1 MGQQVAL
8 SKFTFHPQCRRSL
21 SMIVMPALLLLTTGP
36 LLAQVNTGELRLKVT
51 DPTGLG
57 LRATV
62 TLSSE
67 ASQYHSKFATD
78 ADGTTDIKTLSHGVY
93 RLNIETQGFSSVSEI
108 LEVRS
113 AIPVEHAIRLAVAP
127 VSTSLEVNNT
137 STLINPNMASFIM
150 QIGSQQIEDRSDSLP
165 GRSVQDLVN
174 SQPGWLYEGN
184 AVLHPRG
191 SEYQT
196 QLVVDGIPLTDNRSP
211 GFGPEIEADSLDS
224 INIYTAGFP
233 AEYGRKLGG
242 VVELNT
248 LRNTQTGLHGQLV
261 LGGGSYDTLQSFGQL
276 QDTWGKNTLLAT
288 AAGSGTSHYLN
299 PVVPENF
306 TNNGTTADF
315 SLRYERDFT
324 PHDRLTTSVRH
335 ELSRYEIPNELQQ
348 QQGGQI
354 QNADNFETI
363 GTVSY
368 QHIFSPNL
376 LTNFAGMVR
385 DNADD
390 LYSNPFSTPIIA
402 TQHNSFR
409 EGYFKGTV
417 SYNHGIQEL
426 KAGIESDATF
436 LHENFNYII
445 TDPTQFDDDTPTT
458 LPTFNQSGPDLEQ
471 STFVEDMVHLG
482 QWNISAGLRWDH
494 YQLLLNQN
502 AFSPRIS
509 VGRSLRRIHTVL
521 HASYDRIFQTPSNE
535 NILIS
540 SSTYIQSVNPQ
551 VLKLPV
557 KPSIGNYYEGGL
569 AKSFADR
576 LRIDVNVYRRDVRN
590 YADDDQ
596 LLNTGVSYP
605 IAFDK
610 SVIYG
615 AEGKLELVHFGKLT
629 GYASYSYMVGN
640 VWFPVTGGL
649 FLGDD
654 ANSALIQLTGHFP
667 DSQDQRNTVRT
678 RFQYQLTPR
687 LWLATG
693 LIAGSGLPFEYGG
706 TQDDALAQY
715 GPSVV
720 DRLNFDRGRV
730 DPSLSI
736 QASLGVDIYK
746 SERVYTRFQAD
757 VDNLNNRLNV
767 IDFGGLFSGNA
778 IGPARSFALR
788 LNTSF

>member
-1 MGQQVAL
+1 M
-8 SKFTFHPQCRRSL
+8 
-21 SMIVMPALLLLTTGP
+21 
-36 LLAQVNTGELRLKVT
+36 AQVNSGELRLKVT
-51 DPTGLG
+51 DPTGRG
-57 LRATV
+57 LKATV
-62 TLSSE
+62 ALLSE
-67 ASQYHSKFATD
+67 ANQYRYELNTAE
-78 ADGTTDIKTLSHGVY
+78 DGTAKITALAYGVY
-93 RLNIETQGFSSVSEI
+93 RLTLEKQGFSPISKTLEI
-108 LEVRS
+108 RS
-113 AIPVEHAIRLAVAP
+113 AIPVEHTLQLTIAP
-127 VSTSLEVNNT
+127 INTVVQVSGAG
-137 STLINPNMASFIM
+137 TLIDPNLPSSIM
-150 QIGSQQIEDRSDSLP
+150 QIGSMQIEDRVDSLP

-211 GFGPEIEADSLDS
+211 GFGPEIEADDLDS
-224 INIYTAGFP
+224 ISIYTAGIP

-248 LRNTQTGLHGQLV
+248 RHEAQAGLHGQLV
-261 LGGGSYDTLQSFGQL
+261 LGGGSYDTLQSFGLL
-276 QDTWGKNTLLAT
+276 QDTWGKNTLSAS
-288 AAGSGTSHYLN
+288 ASGSGTSHYLN

-315 SLRYERDFT
+315 AIMYERDFT
-324 PHDRLTTSVRH
+324 PSDRLTASVRH
-335 ELSRYEIPNELQQ
+335 ELSRFEIPNEFVQEQ
-348 QQGGQI
+348 AGQI
-354 QNADNFETI
+354 QNGDNFETV

-376 LTNFAGMVR
+376 LTNLAGMVR
-385 DNADD
+385 DNAND
-390 LYSNPFSTPIIA
+390 LYSNPLSTPIIA
-402 TQHNSFR
+402 FQKNSFR

-417 SYNHGIQEL
+417 SFHHGIQEF
-426 KAGIESDATF
+426 KAGIESDATI
-436 LHENFNYII
+436 LHENFSYVI
-445 TDPTQFDDDTPTT
+445 TDPTQFDDGTPAT
-458 LPTFNQSGPDLEQ
+458 LPPFFQSRPDLEQ
-471 STFVEDMVHLG
+471 GAFVEDLVRLG
-482 QWNISAGLRWDH
+482 RWTVSAGIRWDH

-502 AFSPRIS
+502 AFSPRFSI
-509 VGRSLRRIHTVL
+509 GRYFPSLNTVL
-521 HASYDRIFQTPSNE
+521 HFSFDRIFQTPSNE

-540 SSTYIQSVNPQ
+540 SSGYIQSVDPQ

-557 KPSIGNYYEGGL
+557 KPSIGNYYEGGSTTSIAEKL
-569 AKSFADR
+569 R
-576 LRIDVNVYRRDVRN
+576 LDVNFYRRDVRN

-610 SVIYG
+610 AVIYG
-615 AEGKLELVHFGKLT
+615 AEGKLSLVRLGKLS
-629 GYASYSYMVGN
+629 GYLSYSYMVGN

-654 ANSALIQLTGHFP
+654 VGAALSQLSGHFP

-678 RFQYQLTPR
+678 RFQYQITPR
-687 LWLATG
+687 IWLAAG
-693 LIAGSGLPFEYGG
+693 LLSGSGLPFEFDGE
-706 TQDDALAQY
+706 QSDALAQY
-715 GPSVV
+715 GPAVV
-720 DRLNFDRGRV
+720 SRLNFDRGRV

-746 SERVYTRFQAD
+746 GERINSRFQVD
-757 VDNLNNRLNV
+757 GDNLNNRLNI

-778 IGPARSFALR
+778 IGPARSFSLR

>member
-1 MGQQVAL
+1 M
-8 SKFTFHPQCRRSL
+8 
-21 SMIVMPALLLLTTGP
+21 
-36 LLAQVNTGELRLKVT
+36 AQVNTGEFRLKVIDST
-51 DPTGLG
+51 EIGVK
-57 LRATV
+57 ATV

-67 ASQYHSKFATD
+67 ANQYFNEFTTD
-78 ADGTTDIKTLSHGVY
+78 ADGTAEIETLSYGVY
-93 RLNIETQGFSSVSEI
+93 KLNIEKQGFSSISKTFEI
-108 LEVRS
+108 RS
-113 AIPVEHAIRLAVAP
+113 AIPVSRTLQLAIAP
-127 VSTSLEVNNT
+127 INTVIEVSDAG
-137 STLINPNMASFIM
+137 TLLDPNRPSSIM
-150 QIGSQQIEDRSDSLP
+150 QIGSAQIEDRVASLP

-211 GFGPEIEADSLDS
+211 GFGPEIEADDVDS
-224 INIYTAGFP
+224 ISIYTAGIP

-248 LRNTQTGLHGQLV
+248 RREAQAGLHGQLV

-276 QDTWGKNTLLAT
+276 QDTWGKNTLLAS
-288 AAGSGTSHYLN
+288 ASGSCTSHYLN

-306 TNNGTTADF
+306 TNKGTTADF
-315 SLRYERDFT
+315 AIKYERDFT
-324 PHDRLTTSVRH
+324 PSDRLTVGVRH
-335 ELSRYEIPNELQQ
+335 EFSRFEIPNEFAQEQ
-348 QQGGQI
+348 AGQI
-354 QNADNFETI
+354 QNGDTFETV

-376 LTNFAGMVR
+376 LTNLAGMVR
-385 DNADD
+385 DNAND
-390 LYSNPFSTPIIA
+390 LYSNPLSTPIIA
-402 TQHNSFR
+402 FQKNSFR

-417 SYNHGIQEL
+417 SFHHGIQEF
-426 KAGIESDATF
+426 KAGFESDATF
-436 LHENFNYII
+436 LHENFNYFI
-445 TDPTQFDDDTPTT
+445 TDPTQFDDGTPTT
-458 LPTFNQSGPDLEQ
+458 LPPFIQSRPDLEQ
-471 STFVEDMVHLG
+471 GAFVEDLIRLG
-482 QWNISAGLRWDH
+482 KWTVSAGIRWDH
-494 YQLLLNQN
+494 YQLLLNKN
-502 AFSPRIS
+502 AFSPRFSI
-509 VGRSLRRIHTVL
+509 GRYLPSLNTVL
-521 HASYDRIFQTPSNE
+521 HLSFDRIFQTPSNE

-540 SSTYIQSVNPQ
+540 SSGYIQSVDPE

-557 KPSIGNYYEGGL
+557 KPSIGNYYEGGSTTSIAEKL
-569 AKSFADR
+569 R
-576 LRIDVNVYRRDVRN
+576 LDVNLYRRDVRN

-610 SVIYG
+610 AVIYG
-615 AEGKLELVHFGKLT
+615 AEGKLSLVRLGKLS
-629 GYASYSYMVGN
+629 GYLSYSYMVGN

-654 ANSALIQLTGHFP
+654 VGAALSQLSGHFP

-678 RFQYQLTPR
+678 RFQYQVTPR
-687 LWLATG
+687 IWLATG
-693 LIAGSGLPFEYGG
+693 LLSGSGLPFEFEGE
-706 TQDDALAQY
+706 QSDALAQY
-715 GPSVV
+715 GPAVV
-720 DRLNFDRGRV
+720 SRLNFDRGRV

-746 SERVYTRFQAD
+746 SERINSRFQVD
-757 VDNLNNRLNV
+757 GDNLNNRLNI

-778 IGPARSFALR
+778 IGPARSFSLR